1 VVFVVRKLIVFFWF
15 FLVGFILASC
25 SHTASKQN
33 KSQPQEVHLQQKT
46 TPANEHLAKVPI
58 PKPVLFRPILPKP
71 SSVKQQKLYSVSAIR
86 VPVDRLLFKLAV
98 DANRQLSLSSGIKG
112 KVTLFVKNKPLD
124 FIVKQVAQ
132 QVGANYLVSPQLIK
146 VYPDKAYWQSYRVD
160 YVNLLK
166 KTKDETLLNMAVGGG
181 SKGEGNS
188 AQGNQSTVTVESK
201 HDFWGALEK
210 SIRGFIE
217 DKVSRNDVG
226 VKSLEKNKKQKVDDV
241 QVSKSEQSSK
251 VLINKEAGLVSVYA
265 NSKKQSQIKAFLDQ
279 VFSRS
284 NKQVLIEAT
293 VVEVELSD
301 RYQAGIDWSALSS
314 SSNNTLSIAQKL
326 VGVNL
331 STSPAF
337 SINLANSNGSGFS
350 FDLGL
355 KMLQKFGKT
364 KVLSSPKIMAIN
376 NQMALLKV
384 VDNQVYFT
392 VQADTA
398 AGTNG
403 GAAITTFST
412 EVHTV
417 PVGFMMSVTPF
428 VSDDDS
434 ISLNIRPTLS
444 RIISYV
450 NDPNPSLAQN
460 NIISKI
466 PVIQEREMSSMLRLR
481 DKQTA
486 IIGGLIQDL
495 NSKDNAGVPL
505 LKDIPWVGE
514 LFKYRDDKVTKS
526 ELVIFIRPVIV
537 KNPDIDFGDLKSLK
551 RFLPKQRVSR

>member
-1 VVFVVRKLIVFFWF
+1 MKKEIVGLWLL
-15 FLVGFILASC
+15 LVSFILASC
-25 SHTASKQN
+25 SHTPSNQKVFQA
-33 KSQPQEVHLQQKT
+33 QERHLQQKL
-46 TPANEHLAKVPI
+46 TPVDEGLSNAPI
-58 PKPVLFRPILPKP
+58 PEPVTLRPILPKP
-71 SSVKQQKLYSVSAIR
+71 SSLNHQKLYSVSAID
-86 VPVDRLLFKLAV
+86 VPVDQLLFKLAV
-98 DANRQLSLSSGIKG
+98 DANRQLSLSSNIKG
-112 KVTLFVKNKPLD
+112 KVTIFVKNKPID
-124 FIVKQVAQ
+124 FIVKHIAE
-132 QVGANYLVSPQLIK
+132 QVGANFLVNPQLIK
-146 VYPDKAYWQSYRVD
+146 VYPDQAYWQTYQVD

-166 KTKDETLLNMAVGGG
+166 KTKDETLLNMAVGN
-181 SKGEGNS
+181 GNS
-188 AQGNQSTVTVESK
+188 SSESSSTQRNQSTVTVESL
-201 HDFWGALEK
+201 HDFWGVLERN
-210 SIRGFIE
+210 IRAFIVDE
-217 DKVSRNDVG
+217 TSQNGSGAQGDE
-226 VKSLEKNKKQKVDDV
+226 EKE
-241 QVSKSEQSSK
+241 SAK

-265 NSKKQSQIKAFLDQ
+265 HSKKQSKIKAFLDQ

-301 RYQAGIDWSALSS
+301 RYQAGIDWTALNS
-314 SSNNTLSIAQKL
+314 SSNSTLSIAQNL
-326 VGVNL
+326 VGINL
-331 STSPAF
+331 STSPSF
-337 SINLANSNGSGFS
+337 SINLANNDGSGFS

-355 KMLQKFGKT
+355 RMLQQFGKT

-392 VQADTA
+392 VQADTT

-403 GAAITTFST
+403 GAATTTFST

-428 VSDDDS
+428 VSDNDS

-444 RIISYV
+444 RIIGYV

-460 NIISKI
+460 NIISKV
-466 PVIQEREMSSMLRLR
+466 PVIQEREMSSVLRLR
-481 DKQTA
+481 NKQTA

-495 NSKDNAGVPL
+495 NSKSNAGVPL

-537 KNPDIDFGDLKSLK
+537 RDPDVDFGDLTSLK
-551 RFLPKQRVSR
+551 QFLPKQRVNR